1 MNLSEIETSVHEAID
16 AGDADALDYYA
27 EHVAESMNPLTEALC
42 LAIIG
47 TDYSAWASVMA
58 VAAQKAPA
66 LADALESIERHI
78 DNDKQLEA
86 FIERRARR
94 LSDEAEHNAQLLAE
108 LNAELN
114 RGTCSE

>member
-1 MNLSEIETSVHEAID
+1 MHLTKIEQSLHEAID
-16 AGDADALDYYA
+16 AGDTDTLERYA
-27 EHVAESMNPLTEALC
+27 EHAAESMNPLTEALC

-47 TDYSAWASVMA
+47 TDYSAWVSVMA

-66 LADALESIERHI
+66 LADALESIEKHI
-78 DNDKQLEA
+78 NRQRAA
-86 FIERRARR
+86 FIESRALK

-114 RGTCSE
+114 RGACDE

>member
-1 MNLSEIETSVHEAID
+1 MTLNEIETSVHEAID
-16 AGDADALDYYA
+16 AGDANTLEHYA
-27 EHVAESMNPLTEALC
+27 EHVAESINPLTEALC

-47 TDYSAWASVMA
+47 MDFRAWASVMA
-58 VAAQKAPA
+58 AASQKSPA

-78 DNDKQLEA
+78 DRQRAA

-108 LNAELN
+108 LNAELS
-114 RGTCSE
+114 RGTYR

>member
-16 AGDADALDYYA
+16 SGDHDTLERYA

-47 TDYSAWASVMA
+47 MDFRAWASVIA
-58 VAAQKAPA
+58 VSAQKAPA

-78 DNDKQLEA
+78 DRQRAA
-86 FIERRARR
+86 FIESRALK
-94 LSDEAEHNAQLLAE
+94 LSDEAEHNSQLLAE

-114 RGTCSE
+114 RGACDE

>member
-1 MNLSEIETSVHEAID
+1 MTLADIESSIHESID
-16 AGDADALDYYA
+16 SGDPDTLEHYA

-47 TDYSAWASVMA
+47 TNYGAWTSVMA

-66 LADALESIERHI
+66 MADALESIEEHI
-78 DNDKQLEA
+78 DRQRA
-86 FIERRARR
+86 SFIEARAR
-94 LSDEAEHNAQLLAE
+94 SIADAAEHNAQLLAE

-114 RGTCSE
+114 REAMQ

>member
-1 MNLSEIETSVHEAID
+1 MTLADIESSIHESID
-16 AGDADALDYYA
+16 SGDPDTLEHYA

-58 VAAQKAPA
+58 VASQKAPA

-78 DNDKQLEA
+78 DRQRA
-86 FIERRARR
+86 SFIEARARNIA
-94 LSDEAEHNAQLLAE
+94 DAAEHDAQMLAQM
-108 LNAELN
+108 NAELN
-114 RGTCSE
+114 RGCM